1 MINCYIPFYGKV
13 IEKGVWEGNR
23 KGGGGCVIVQ
33 CHQASI
39 QDSDVE
45 IFSQTTVLEHVI
57 IVHNQYIMVE

>member
-1 MINCYIPFYGKV
+1 MINCYIPFYGKVHV

-23 KGGGGCVIVQ
+23 KGGGVIVQ

-45 IFSQTTVLEHVI
+45 IFSQTTVLEHV
-57 IVHNQYIMVE
+57 YYCT